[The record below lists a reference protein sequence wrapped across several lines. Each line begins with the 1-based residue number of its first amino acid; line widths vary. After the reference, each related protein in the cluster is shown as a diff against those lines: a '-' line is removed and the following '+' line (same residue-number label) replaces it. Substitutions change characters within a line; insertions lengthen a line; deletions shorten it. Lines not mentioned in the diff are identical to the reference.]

1 MQIRVAI
8 IVLSLLLIGVVAS
21 IALRSTSEEWHQYQE
36 RYYKL
41 AAERTDNPA
50 VKKAVRS
57 AKLEIKQDIV
67 KDFGKLRVD
76 RCRTCHA
83 AIDDPNFA
91 KDAHPLRKHPKIH
104 PHPFTV
110 FGCTICHEGNGRG
123 LAAKDAHG
131 KGHFWPEPLL
141 TKPYIESSCARCHR
155 RPMPPGTAHL
165 QRGRKIFKQYACV
178 GCHTI
183 QNFSRGKL
191 GAELTDAGNR
201 LMLKAMHDKIINPK
215 AAVALSIMPTF
226 GMPKADRVDLVVFL
240 KSQRGRPIIED
251 PITYRRHT
259 KKWLATPP
267 PKVAVS
273 LGVGQRAFDQ
283 RGCLSCHKLGSRDG
297 KLAPEL
303 TWVGRLREQSYFVK
317 HLVDPREHTPGSNM
331 PNFYMSN
338 SEREAIALYL
348 AAQREVT
355 VPAQAAEQYKL
366 LCVRCHGSK
375 GDGNGLIAH
384 NLVPR
389 PRVFTNARFFNWLPE
404 KRAHDAILD
413 GIAGT
418 AMPTF
423 KALLDRPGAVALF
436 AYVRKTFI
444 REARPKRKTRRVI
457 DPAPYVFS
465 KAAAERGHKVFLKR
479 CYGCHGR
486 LGDGRGPN
494 APEMLPRP
502 RNLRNRRFF
511 VNITDA
517 RLYESIKYGVIG
529 TGMPPWDVLTK
540 QQRWDL
546 IYFVRRLS
554 KTGPAR
560 QQPSPPATKK
570 GGH

>member
-8 IVLSLLLIGVVAS
+8 IVLSLLLIGVVAA
-21 IALRSTSEEWHQYQE
+21 IALRSTSEEWHQYQQ

-76 RCRTCHA
+76 RCRTCHV
-83 AIDDPNFA
+83 AIDNPSFVA
-91 KDAHPLRKHPKIH
+91 ESQPLRTHPKIH
-104 PHPFTV
+104 PHPFTD

-123 LAAKDAHG
+123 LAVKDAHG
-131 KGHFWPEPLL
+131 KGHFWPEPML
-141 TKPYIESSCARCHR
+141 TKPYIESSCARCHS
-155 RPMPPGTAHL
+155 RPLPPGTAHL
-165 QRGRKIFKQYACV
+165 QRGRKLFTQYACV

-183 QNFSRGKL
+183 GNFSRGKL

-215 AAVALSIMPTF
+215 ADVALSIMPTF
-226 GMPKADRVDLVVFL
+226 NMPKVDRVDLVVFL

-259 KKWLATPP
+259 KKWLATKPQEVP
-267 PKVAVS
+267 VTGAQGKQS
-273 LGVGQRAFDQ
+273 FDQ
-283 RGCLSCHKLGSRDG
+283 RGCVSCHKLGPVDG

-303 TWVGRLREQSYFVK
+303 TWVGRLRDSGYFVD
-317 HLVDPREHTPGSNM
+317 HLRDPRQHTPGSNM
-331 PNFYMSN
+331 PTYFMSR
-338 SEREAIALYL
+338 SERQAISQYL
-348 AAQREVT
+348 LAQREAT
-355 VPAQAAEQYKL
+355 VPPQAKAQYKL
-366 LCVRCHGSK
+366 LCSRCHGDK

-413 GIAGT
+413 GVAGT
-418 AMPTF
+418 AMPPF
-423 KALLDRPGAVALF
+423 KIFLDKPGAEALF
-436 AYVRKTFI
+436 AYVRTAFI
-444 REARPKRKTRRVI
+444 RKARPKRKTRRVL
-457 DPAPYVFS
+457 DVATHGFD
-465 KAAAERGHKVFLKR
+465 RGAVARGEKVFLKR

-502 RNLRNRRFF
+502 RNLRNHHFF
-511 VNITDA
+511 LSMTSPRI
-517 RLYESIKYGVIG
+517 YESIKYGIVG

-540 QQRWDL
+540 KQRWDL
-546 IYFVRRLS
+546 VYFVRSLS

-560 QQPSPPATKK
+560 QQTPATKK